1 MTSTPAPNP
10 FDLLREKR
18 QDLNLPDPVQ
28 AALQGRQRLVQ
39 GLAIGAA
46 LIGIALGAA
55 VAVLWRSLVVSA
67 AVDRLGTVEAEVQLF
82 ETQLKAARDKLK
94 RLETANAELVNGLV
108 AVRSGSALMRDL
120 QMRVP
125 EGVQLTAAT
134 EEGNGYRLKG
144 VSQDPQAF
152 ARINALQLQL
162 KRSPLVDPNAVTLVK
177 ASRGADEVRTSIPTP
192 TSTPTPGS
200 TPTNTSTPANLAAPG
215 PGPVSFELLV
225 NFRPPISPL
234 AEKQILTQ
242 LGAEGLVR
250 RLDLI
255 QQEGLL

>member
-1 MTSTPAPNP
+1 MTPTTATSP

-18 QDLNLPDPVQ
+18 QDLNLPDPVE

-39 GLAIGAA
+39 GVAIGAA
-46 LIGIALGAA
+46 LIGLSLAA
-55 VAVLWRSLVVSA
+55 VVLLWLRALMVSA

-82 ETQLKAARDKLK
+82 ETQLTAARGKLK
-94 RLETANAELVNGLV
+94 GVEKANADLVKGLL

-120 QMRVP
+120 QLRVP

-134 EEGNGYRLKG
+134 EEGAGYRLKG
-144 VSQDPQAF
+144 LSGDPQAY

-177 ASRGADEVRTSIPTP
+177 ASRGAA
-192 TSTPTPGS
+192 GS
-200 TPTNTSTPANLAAPG
+200 
-215 PGPVSFELLV
+215 GPVSFELLV
-225 NFRPPISPL
+225 NVRPPISPL

-250 RLDLI
+250 RLDLL
-255 QQEGLL
+255 QREGLL

>member
-1 MTSTPAPNP
+1 MTSAPATNP

-18 QDLNLPDPVQ
+18 QELNLPDPV
-28 AALQGRQRLVQ
+28 AFAVQGRRRLVQ
-39 GLAIGAA
+39 GVAIGAA
-46 LIGIALGAA
+46 LIGLSLGAA
-55 VAVLWRSLVVSA
+55 VLVLLRALMVSA
-67 AVDRLGTVEAEVQLF
+67 AVDRLGTVEEEVQLF
-82 ETQLKAARDKLK
+82 ETQLTAARGKLK
-94 RLETANAELVNGLV
+94 RMEKTNADLVRGLI

-125 EGVQLTAAT
+125 EGLQLTAAT
-134 EEGNGYRLKG
+134 EEGTGYRLKG
-144 VSQDPQAF
+144 VSHDPQAF

-162 KRSPLVDPNAVTLVK
+162 KRSPLVDPKGVTMVK
-177 ASRGADEVRTSIPTP
+177 ASRGGAEA
-192 TSTPTPGS
+192 
-200 TPTNTSTPANLAAPG
+200 NAAAPANTAAAG

-250 RLDLI
+250 RLDLL